1 MRVEE
6 RGPAG
11 IAKTYPTRKL
21 PRGPRLIDD
30 SIQFG
35 SLDPAPPVPL
45 GGRRDLA
52 AGPELCEPVTHENH
66 GQSACGTRLER
77 IDFREPSRADAAD
90 GLGEECQA
98 DIRDSRIQCVE
109 DVLGRRITSQW
120 RRTRWNRGVR
130 NLFHN
135 WTPGRGVERVR
146 AQADKRLNEWRKGSE
161 GCRTRAV
168 TGQQKGPLVDEC
180 AAAERHDP
188 NRKPDVVRDANN
200 QKNAPAEI
208 GSGRGSLLD
217 WLSRLEL
224 PVNSGGVLGP
234 PKATT
239 FRGVVPV
246 CRPRTCSQEFD
257 PSWMPPPAGTGARPT
272 SSIAR
277 VTRTT

>member
-1 MRVEE
+1 MRVKE

-66 GQSACGTRLER
+66 GQSACSTRLER

-135 WTPGRGVERVR
+135 WTPGRGVERIQ
-146 AQADKRLNEWRKGSE
+146 AQADKRLNEWLEQNVTSSARLISSRITSPR
-161 GCRTRAV
+161 CTSIPFTWRTRQCQPGFPGRRAGHQTRPV
-168 TGQQKGPLVDEC
+168 VAARAGQPWSRSEYGPAL
-180 AAAERHDP
+180 R
-188 NRKPDVVRDANN
+188 R
-200 QKNAPAEI
+200 
-208 GSGRGSLLD
+208 GRLAIRAD
-217 WLSRLEL
+217 F
-224 PVNSGGVLGP
+224 GP
-234 PKATT
+234 
-239 FRGVVPV
+239 
-246 CRPRTCSQEFD
+246 
-257 PSWMPPPAGTGARPT
+257 
-272 SSIAR
+272 
-277 VTRTT
+277 